1 MSVVI
6 HPMPVEATALAGG
19 GADDELILSAG
30 PSFGAIGIRV
40 VWLTGACE
48 DGEQC
53 GLTWM
58 AMEMLER
65 GTRKRS
71 REEMYASLE
80 RHGVS
85 VSLRVHRTVTTLDVR
100 MLESRVG
107 QGLELVA
114 EMLNEAADLPVELR
128 RLREETASTVSMSLE
143 EPGGLTQRL
152 LSPTLWPLA
161 QTTWGLPVDGTR
173 ATRKSMT
180 PAQFEEARLR
190 VFGGRALV
198 GIWADQPEHWAGAV
212 QQWFAM
218 LRQRW
223 PRHGRVRPE
232 RPTPAWGHL
241 SALPFQ
247 GSSQASVI
255 VVGSA
260 PSTQSDNWS
269 AVCLHAAAF
278 GSGFRSPLV
287 KRIRSEEG
295 LSYEVGAGLSPDAS
309 ESMWTMST
317 APEASKVAHV
327 IDTTRQCW
335 EAFHSS
341 PPDEKWV
348 EDTKSH
354 VLGQHLVALETVRQ
368 RLSGAIQLRTLDVP
382 VSDLWDHPARIQA
395 ITRDEMLLAGRN
407 YAWGAGRVT
416 VVAALSG
423 GLRSAQWKQLNESL
437 VALPIRLTGLH

>member
-1 MSVVI
+1 MSMVI
-6 HPMPVEATALAGG
+6 QPMQVEATPLRGG
-19 GADDELILSAG
+19 GEDDELVLSAG
-30 PSFGAIGIRV
+30 PSFGAMGIRV

-58 AMEMLER
+58 AMEMLDR
-65 GTRKRS
+65 GTRHRS
-71 REEMYASLE
+71 REEMYAALE

-107 QGLELVA
+107 EGLQLVA
-114 EMLNEAADLPVELR
+114 EMLTEPADLPVEWR

-143 EPGGLTQRL
+143 EPSGLTQRL
-152 LSPTLWPLA
+152 LSPTLWPVA

-173 ATRKSMT
+173 ATRKAMT
-180 PAQFEEARLR
+180 TAQLDEARRR
-190 VFGGRALV
+190 VFGARALV
-198 GIWADQPEHWAGAV
+198 GIWADRPERWVDAV
-212 QQWFAM
+212 QPWFTA
-218 LRQRW
+218 LRDRW
-223 PRHGRVRPE
+223 PRHGGLRPS
-232 RPTPAWGHL
+232 RPSPAWGHL

-247 GSSQASVI
+247 GSGQASV
-255 VVGSA
+255 VLVGSA
-260 PSTQSDNWS
+260 PSTSAENWS

-295 LSYEVGAGLSPDAS
+295 LSYEVGTGLSPDPD

-327 IDTTRQCW
+327 IDTARQCW
-335 EAFHSS
+335 ETFHSS
-341 PPDEKWV
+341 PPDERWID
-348 EDTKSH
+348 DTKSH

-368 RLSGAIQLRTLDVP
+368 RLAGALQLRTLGVP
-382 VSDLWDHPARIQA
+382 VSDLWAHPARIQA
-395 ITRDEMLLAGRN
+395 LTRDEMLVAGRH
-407 YAWGAGRVT
+407 YAWGAGPVT
-416 VVAALSG
+416 VVAALTG
-423 GLRSAQWKQLNESL
+423 GLRSAQWKQLHEPL
-437 VALPIRLTGLH
+437 VALPIRLTSLH